1 MRVIIFSVLLLLS
14 NLSANQSSGLS
25 FSKQV
30 DGGKFEGLTEKSKEV
45 EEDGDQETAS
55 EIKDHEHAPRHKQS
69 DKQNDNIILL
79 IFAVGV
85 LAVVFFWL
93 LSRFPPL
100 CRFESHRHTKRRYID
115 TRLRIGEL
123 QSD

>member
-1 MRVIIFSVLLLLS
+1 MWVIMFSVLL
-14 NLSANQSSGLS
+14 LSANQSSGLF
-25 FSKQV
+25 FSKQE
-30 DGGKFEGLTEKSKEV
+30 DGEKFEGLTGKSKEV
-45 EEDGDQETAS
+45 EKDGDQETAS
-55 EIKDHEHAPRHKQS
+55 KIEDHEHAHRHKQS

-93 LSRFPPL
+93 LSLFPPL

-115 TRLRIGEL
+115 TRLSIGEL

>member
-1 MRVIIFSVLLLLS
+1 MWVIIFSVLLLLS
-14 NLSANQSSGLS
+14 ALSANQSSGLP
-25 FSKQV
+25 FSKQE
-30 DGGKFEGLTEKSKEV
+30 DGGKFEGLTGKFKEV

-55 EIKDHEHAPRHKQS
+55 EIEAHEHAQRHTQS

-93 LSRFPPL
+93 LSLFPPL

-115 TRLRIGEL
+115 SRLSIGEL